1 MKHRKV
7 SLHPVVREM
16 ITRKDIP
23 FQYEYIKP
31 YVNALNNRLFFR
43 TYVTG
48 MTSVMKMGVAASET
62 LEKIRIEF
70 VIFNYIREFESGKI
84 VQQ

>member
-16 ITRKDIP
+16 ITRKGIP

-43 TYVTG
+43 TYATG
-48 MTSVMKMGVAASET
+48 VTSVMKMGVAASEI

-70 VIFNYIREFESGKI
+70 VIFNYIRELESGKI